1 LNNLF
6 FDLDGT
12 IINSERGIMKSLK
25 YMYNNTLGYVPHDD
39 DTLRKFIG
47 PTLGASFEKYD
58 GVGLTDPKAK
68 EMFNTFREYYAV
80 DGWEQFDVYDGVP
93 EMLKGLHDAG
103 KEVFIA
109 TSKPETF
116 AKQIIDQIGMKPYIH
131 HVFGASDDEETRTLK
146 EDVIAYGIKKT
157 SVDLNMNNL
166 VMVGDR
172 SSDIVGAHKNNL
184 KAIGVTYGFGTH
196 EELDEAHCE
205 WIVNTPQDIVKL
217 AMEK

>member
-1 LNNLF
+1 MNNLF

-12 IINSERGIMKSLK
+12 IINSEPGIMKSLK

-58 GVGLTDPKAK
+58 GIGLDDPKAR
-68 EMFNTFREYYAV
+68 EMFNTFKEYYAV
-80 DGWEQFDVYDGVP
+80 DGWEQFKVYDGVK
-93 EMLKGLHDAG
+93 EMLMNLSGDG
-103 KEVFIA
+103 KQVFIA

-116 AKQIIDQIGMKPYIH
+116 AKKIIDQIGMKPYVR

-157 SVDLNMNNL
+157 SINLNSDNL

-184 KAIGVTYGFGTH
+184 KAIGVTYGFGTR
-196 EELDEAHCE
+196 EELDEASSE
-205 WIVNTPQDIVKL
+205 WIVNKPQDIVKL

>member
-1 LNNLF
+1 MNNLF

-12 IINSERGIMKSLK
+12 IINSEPGIMKSLK

-58 GVGLTDPKAK
+58 GIGLNDPKAR

-80 DGWEQFDVYDGVP
+80 DGWSQFDVYAGVKD
-93 EMLKGLHDAG
+93 MLKDLSGDG
-103 KEVFIA
+103 KQVFIA
-109 TSKPETF
+109 TSKPEVF
-116 AKQIIDQIGMKPYIH
+116 AKKIIDQIGMKPYIR

-146 EDVIAYGIKKT
+146 EDVIAYGIRKT
-157 SVDLNMNNL
+157 SVNLNSDNL

-184 KAIGVTYGFGTH
+184 KAIGVTYGFGTQ
-196 EELDEAHCE
+196 EELDEASSE